1 MSEVLISADVT
12 FLKIGRIISYFVTK
26 KGSGLSL
33 KTKYLI
39 GLLFSVSLL
48 SQGQDPQFSQFY
60 ANQLYLAPSF
70 AGATEDY
77 RVAINWRNQW
87 PSIPGV
93 FHTYSVSFDKA
104 VPNFNSGIWILATY
118 DVAGSGDLSTTNL
131 GLLYSYDIQIN
142 EDWHIRPGINFKFTY
157 LGLDLTKLVWNS
169 QITTGGTL
177 PPITPPP
184 FDNVAD
190 IDFTVSGLAYNEKIW
205 GGFTVDHLL
214 RPKTSFWGDNTS
226 VPIKVDLFG
235 GFQIVSRGRL
245 RTKLTEVLS
254 VAGNVMF
261 QADFFQSDI
270 GFYYFKN
277 PLVFGVWYR
286 GIPFATSK
294 DVSSQAGDAI
304 IGMLGIKTDQLN
316 IGLSYDFTISNLIN
330 TSGGAYEISLIYSFT
345 SSQIKRGGRIHAIPC
360 PEF

>member
-1 MSEVLISADVT
+1 MP
-12 FLKIGRIISYFVTK
+12 
-26 KGSGLSL
+26 L
-33 KTKYLI
+33 KTKYLT
-39 GLLFSVSLL
+39 GLLLSVSLL
-48 SQGQDPQFSQFY
+48 MQGQDPQFSQFY

-93 FHTYSVSFDKA
+93 FHTYSVSIDKA
-104 VPNFNSGIWILATY
+104 VPNFNSGIGILATH

-131 GLLYSYDIQIN
+131 GLLYSYDIQVN
-142 EDWHIRPGINFKFTY
+142 EEWHIRPGINFKFTY

-214 RPKTSFWGDNTS
+214 RPRTSFWGNSTS

-261 QADFFQSDI
+261 QADFFQSDV

-316 IGLSYDFTISNLIN
+316 IGLSYDFTISNLIT
-330 TSGGAYEISLIYSFT
+330 TSGGAYEISLIYSFE
-345 SSQIKRGGRIHAIPC
+345 SSRGRKGGKIHAIPC

>member
-1 MSEVLISADVT
+1 LP
-12 FLKIGRIISYFVTK
+12 LR
-26 KGSGLSL
+26 
-33 KTKYLI
+33 TKYLI
-39 GLLFSVSLL
+39 GLLLSVSLL
-48 SQGQDPQFSQFY
+48 SHGQDPQFSQFY

-104 VPNFNSGIWILATY
+104 VPNFNSGIGILATH

-142 EDWHIRPGINFKFTY
+142 EEWHIRPGINFKFTY

-190 IDFTVSGLAYNEKIW
+190 IDFTLSGLAYNEKIW

-214 RPKTSFWGDNTS
+214 RPKTSFWGDDTS

-294 DVSSQAGDAI
+294 DVSAQAGDAI

-316 IGLSYDFTISNLIN
+316 IGLSYDFTISNLIT
-330 TSGGAYEISLIYSFT
+330 TSGGAYEISLIYSFE
-345 SSQIKRGGRIHAIPC
+345 SSQGRKGGRIHAIPC

>member
-1 MSEVLISADVT
+1 MPL
-12 FLKIGRIISYFVTK
+12 R
-26 KGSGLSL
+26 
-33 KTKYLI
+33 TKYLI
-39 GLLFSVSLL
+39 GLLLSVSLL
-48 SQGQDPQFSQFY
+48 SHGQDPQFSQFY

-104 VPNFNSGIWILATY
+104 VPNFNSGIGILATH

-142 EDWHIRPGINFKFTY
+142 EEWHIRPGINFKFTY

-190 IDFTVSGLAYNEKIW
+190 IDFTLSGLAYNEKIW

-214 RPKTSFWGDNTS
+214 RPKTSFWGDDTS

-294 DVSSQAGDAI
+294 DVSAQAGDAI

-316 IGLSYDFTISNLIN
+316 IGLSYDFTISNLIT
-330 TSGGAYEISLIYSFT
+330 TSGGAYEISLIYSFE
-345 SSQIKRGGRIHAIPC
+345 SSQGRKGGRIHAIPC

>member
-1 MSEVLISADVT
+1 MP
-12 FLKIGRIISYFVTK
+12 
-26 KGSGLSL
+26 L

-39 GLLFSVSLL
+39 GLLLSVSLL
-48 SQGQDPQFSQFY
+48 SQSQDPQFSQFY

-104 VPNFNSGIWILATY
+104 IPNFNSGIGILATH
-118 DVAGSGDLSTTNL
+118 DVAGSGDLSTTNI
-131 GLLYSYDIQIN
+131 GLLYSYDIQVN
-142 EDWHIRPGINFKFTY
+142 EEWHIRPGINFKFTY

-190 IDFTVSGLAYNEKIW
+190 IDFTVSGLAYSEKIW

-214 RPKTSFWGDNTS
+214 RPRTSFWGDNTS

-316 IGLSYDFTISNLIN
+316 IGLSYDFTISNLIT
-330 TSGGAYEISLIYSFT
+330 TSGGAYEISLIYSFA
-345 SSQIKRGGRIHAIPC
+345 SSQGKRGGRIHAIPC

>member
-345 SSQIKRGGRIHAIPC
+345 SSQIKRGGRVHAIPC

>member
-1 MSEVLISADVT
+1 
-12 FLKIGRIISYFVTK
+12 
-26 KGSGLSL
+26 LSL
-33 KTKYLI
+33 RAQYLA
-39 GLLFSVSLL
+39 GLLLAFSLFANS
-48 SQGQDPQFSQFY
+48 QDPQFSQFY

-77 RVAINWRNQW
+77 RLAINWRNQW

-93 FHTYSVSFDKA
+93 FHTYSISFDKA
-104 VPNFNSGIWILATY
+104 VPNFNSGIGFLATY
-118 DVAGSGDLSTTNL
+118 DVAGSGDLSTMNL
-131 GLLYSYDIQIN
+131 GLLYSYDIQVN
-142 EDWHIRPGINFKFTY
+142 DEWHIRPGVNFKFTY
-157 LGLDLTKLVWNS
+157 LGLDISKLVWNS

-190 IDFTVSGLAYNEKIW
+190 IDFAFSGLAYNEKIW
-205 GGFTVDHLL
+205 GGFNIDHLL
-214 RPKTSFWGDNTS
+214 RPKTSFWGESTS

-235 GFQIVSRGRL
+235 GFQIISRGRL
-245 RTKLTEVLS
+245 KKKLEEVLS
-254 VAGNVMF
+254 VAANVMF

-270 GFYYFKN
+270 GVYYYKS

-294 DVSSQAGDAI
+294 EVSAQAGDAI

-316 IGLSYDFTISNLIN
+316 IGLSYDFTISNLI
-330 TSGGAYEISLIYSFT
+330 TSSGGAYEISLIYSFT
-345 SSQIKRGGRIHAIPC
+345 SAQVRRGGRIHAIPC

>member
-1 MSEVLISADVT
+1 MP
-12 FLKIGRIISYFVTK
+12 
-26 KGSGLSL
+26 L

-39 GLLFSVSLL
+39 GLLLSVSLI
-48 SQGQDPQFSQFY
+48 SQSQDPQFSQFY

-104 VPNFNSGIWILATY
+104 IPNFNSGIGILATH
-118 DVAGSGDLSTTNL
+118 DVAGSGDLSTTNI
-131 GLLYSYDIQIN
+131 GLLYSYDIQVN
-142 EDWHIRPGINFKFTY
+142 EEWHIRPGINFKFTY

-190 IDFTVSGLAYNEKIW
+190 IDFTVSGLAYSEKIW

-214 RPKTSFWGDNTS
+214 RPRTSFWGDNTS

-316 IGLSYDFTISNLIN
+316 IGLSYDFTISNLIT
-330 TSGGAYEISLIYSFT
+330 TSGGAYEISLIYSFA
-345 SSQIKRGGRIHAIPC
+345 SSQGKRGGRIHAIPC

>member
-1 MSEVLISADVT
+1 MSL
-12 FLKIGRIISYFVTK
+12 R
-26 KGSGLSL
+26 
-33 KTKYLI
+33 TKYLT
-39 GLLFSVSLL
+39 GLLLSVSLL

-104 VPNFNSGIWILATY
+104 IPNFNSGIGILATH
-118 DVAGSGDLSTTNL
+118 DVAGSGDLSTTNI
-131 GLLYSYDIQIN
+131 GLLYSYDIQVN
-142 EDWHIRPGINFKFTY
+142 EEWHIRPGINFKFTY

-214 RPKTSFWGDNTS
+214 RPRTSFWGDNTS

-261 QADFFQSDI
+261 QADFVQSDI

-294 DVSSQAGDAI
+294 DVSAQAGDAI

-316 IGLSYDFTISNLIN
+316 IGLSYDFTISNLI
-330 TSGGAYEISLIYSFT
+330 TASGGAYEISLIYSFA
-345 SSQIKRGGRIHAIPC
+345 SSQGKHRGRIHAIPC

>member
-1 MSEVLISADVT
+1 LPSS
-12 FLKIGRIISYFVTK
+12 
-26 KGSGLSL
+26 
-33 KTKYLI
+33 TKYLI
-39 GLLFSVSLL
+39 GLLLTISVFT
-48 SQGQDPQFSQFY
+48 QGQDPQFSQFY

-77 RVAINWRNQW
+77 RVALNWRNQW

-93 FHTYSVSFDKA
+93 FHTYSFSFDKA
-104 VPNFNSGIWILATY
+104 VPNFNSGIGILATH

-131 GLLYSYDIQIN
+131 GLLYSYDIQLN
-142 EDWHIRPGINFKFTY
+142 DEWHIRPGVNFKFVY
-157 LGLDLTKLVWNS
+157 LGLDLMKLTWNS

-190 IDFTVSGLAYNEKIW
+190 IDFAVSGLAYNDKIW

-214 RPKTSFWGDNTS
+214 RPRTSFWGNNSS
-226 VPIKVDLFG
+226 VPIKVDFFG
-235 GFQIVSRGRL
+235 GFQLISRGRL
-245 RTKLTEVLS
+245 RKKLTEVMS
-254 VAGNVMF
+254 IAANVTF
-261 QADFFQSDI
+261 QGDFYQSDI
-270 GFYYFKN
+270 GLYYFKH

-286 GIPFATSK
+286 GIPFATAK

-304 IGMLGIKTDQLN
+304 IGMIGIKTDDLN
-316 IGLSYDFTISNLIN
+316 IGLSYDFTVSNLI
-330 TSGGAYEISLIYSFT
+330 TSTGGAYEISLIYSFT
-345 SSQIKRGGRIHAIPC
+345 SEQVKRGQKIHAIPC

>member
-60 ANQLYLAPSF
+60 ASQLYLAPSF

-104 VPNFNSGIWILATY
+104 VPNFNSGIGILATY